1 MRLRRCHR
9 GGEDAPVPGA
19 SANPPESPTL
29 FRPRRPIVLGIA
41 GGIAA
46 GKSAVAAAFAAHGLV
61 HVDADSLAREVTAR
75 KDIVAA
81 IAHDLGAEMVAADG
95 TLDRQAVASRVFADA
110 TARARLEALTHPP
123 VRQAI
128 LDAIAAAKAR
138 GNSVLLDVPLLLERG
153 LVDQCDRVVF
163 VHASEA
169 TRRTRAASRGWAE
182 GELERRE
189 RAQASLEEKRA
200 RADFTVDNDGSIAAM
215 RQQVAALLVG
225 LAAGS

>member
-1 MRLRRCHR
+1 M
-9 GGEDAPVPGA
+9 PGA
-19 SANPPESPTL
+19 PANPPESPTL
-29 FRPRRPIVLGIA
+29 FRPQRPIVLGIA

-46 GKSAVAAAFAAHGLV
+46 GKSAVAAAFSAHGLV
-61 HVDADSLAREVTAR
+61 HIDADKIAREVTAR
-75 KDIVAA
+75 TDVVAA
-81 IAHDLGAEMVAADG
+81 IAKDLGSEVIAADG
-95 TLDRQAVASRVFADA
+95 TLDRQAVAARVFSDA
-110 TARARLEALTHPP
+110 SARARLEALTHPP

-138 GNSVLLDVPLLLERG
+138 GDSVLLDVPLLLERG

-169 TRRTRAASRGWAE
+169 TRRARAASRGWAD
-182 GELERRE
+182 GELDRRE
-189 RAQASLEEKRA
+189 RAQASLDEKRA

-215 RQQVAALLVG
+215 RQQVAELLLG